1 MNFVSNEYT
10 DDELKIIA
18 ANIRKKTIEAIYT
31 AGSGHSGGSLS
42 IADILT
48 VLWFKS
54 MNWSVNN
61 DKNDKFILSKGHAV
75 PVLYAVYCE
84 MGLISE
90 EELLGLR
97 SIGSRLQGHPDRTK
111 LKYLDAGTGALGQG
125 LSISI
130 GYALA
135 NKLKG
140 LDRKVYCIVGDGE
153 LQEGQ
158 IWEAAMYA
166 GANLGNELVC
176 IVDNNRLQNETWVK
190 DTLNMHDI
198 EKKWQS
204 FNWNTLVIDGHDISE
219 IRKALHEKR
228 FSKNG
233 PLAIIANTVKGKGV
247 SFMEN
252 DNAWHGKVISKES
265 YLQAIEEINNSL

>member
-1 MNFVSNEYT
+1 MNSITNEYS
-10 DDELKIIA
+10 DEDLKKIA
-18 ANIRKKTIEAIYT
+18 ANIRIKTIESIYN

-48 VLWFKS
+48 VLWFNS
-54 MNWSVNN
+54 MNWNN
-61 DKNDKFILSKGHAV
+61 NSDENDKFILSKGHAV
-75 PVLYAVYCE
+75 YCE
-84 MGLISE
+84 MGLISK

-130 GYALA
+130 GYVLA

-140 LDRKVYCIVGDGE
+140 LERKVYCIVGDGE

-190 DTLNMHDI
+190 NTLNMYDI

-204 FNWNTLVIDGHDISE
+204 FNWNTLVIDGHDITE
-219 IRKALHEKR
+219 IRQAL
-228 FSKNG
+228 
-233 PLAIIANTVKGKGV
+233 
-247 SFMEN
+247 
-252 DNAWHGKVISKES
+252 
-265 YLQAIEEINNSL
+265 Q

>member
-1 MNFVSNEYT
+1 MNSITNEYS
-10 DDELKIIA
+10 DEDLKKIA
-18 ANIRKKTIEAIYT
+18 ANIRIKTIESIYN

-48 VLWFKS
+48 VLWFNS
-54 MNWSVNN
+54 MNWNN
-61 DKNDKFILSKGHAV
+61 NSDENDKFILSKGHAV

-84 MGLISE
+84 MGLISK

-130 GYALA
+130 GYVLA

-140 LDRKVYCIVGDGE
+140 LERKVYCIVGDGE

-190 DTLNMHDI
+190 NTLNMYDI

-204 FNWNTLVIDGHDISE
+204 FNWNTLVIDGHDITE
-219 IRKALHEKR
+219 IRQAFQEKS
-228 FSKNG
+228 FSKNR
-233 PLAIIANTVKGKGV
+233 PLAIIANTIKGKGV

-252 DNAWHGKVISKES
+252 DNAWHGKVISEE
-265 YLQAIEEINNSL
+265 YYEQAIEEINNSL